1 MPFRRHQQRNL
12 HEPPALPQRR
22 HGCLNTDA
30 ALRYEAA
37 RHGCALFDVHRDG
50 ACQFHALKH
59 ACTYQLRPARAVEY
73 DATGM
78 RDAILD
84 ALADDELLNRFWVG
98 ESDAD
103 AVQAGSLRTKL
114 EENVRAEYGC
124 TLRAAQRDT
133 VAGAVRGVRR
143 RGRGAALRMRAV
155 LSRECRTYVCMVLS
169 RVCGTHEHGAVPWR
183 GALHCVSPTAWRRGL
198 GSGCVPGGAPSFSPR
213 PKARRQGAPGVLGA
227 STRSCPSRP
236 SRLQLRCRCAS
247 SHSNLGAWKKG
258 HRTAAAPQHS
268 RCTTTL
274 TPRYCARQPSTT
286 FLIAE

>member
-1 MPFRRHQQRNL
+1 MPSRRHQQRNL

-124 TLRAAQRDT
+124 TLRAWF
-133 VAGAVRGVRR
+133 RR
-143 RGRGAALRMRAV
+143 LRKHDEWGDGNTLIGSRSGR
-155 LSRECRTYVCMVLS
+155 
-169 RVCGTHEHGAVPWR
+169 
-183 GALHCVSPTAWRRGL
+183 
-198 GSGCVPGGAPSFSPR
+198 
-213 PKARRQGAPGVLGA
+213 
-227 STRSCPSRP
+227 STRPPSCR
-236 SRLQLRCRCAS
+236 
-247 SHSNLGAWKKG
+247 
-258 HRTAAAPQHS
+258 
-268 RCTTTL
+268 
-274 TPRYCARQPSTT
+274 
-286 FLIAE
+286 